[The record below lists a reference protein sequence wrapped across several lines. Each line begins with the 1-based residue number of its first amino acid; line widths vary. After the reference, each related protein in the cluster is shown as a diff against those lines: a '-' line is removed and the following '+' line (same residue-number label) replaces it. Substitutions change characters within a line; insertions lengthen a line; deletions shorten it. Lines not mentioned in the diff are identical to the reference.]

1 MPVLKGMAVLIDAP
15 WLALVPAVL
24 LAIVGRV
31 RQARFAT
38 WMAVEWVVYMLYE
51 LGMKYRL
58 LCSGDCNIRIDLL
71 LIYPVLLDTTVLAL
85 VWAFWPRRA
94 EA

>member
-1 MPVLKGMAVLIDAP
+1 MPVLQAMGVLIMAP

-24 LAIVGRV
+24 LAVVGRA

-58 LCSGDCNIRIDLL
+58 LCGGECNIRIDLL
-71 LIYPVLLDTTVLAL
+71 LIYPVLLGTTVLAL
-85 VWAFWPRRA
+85 VWAFRPRRA
-94 EA
+94 GA